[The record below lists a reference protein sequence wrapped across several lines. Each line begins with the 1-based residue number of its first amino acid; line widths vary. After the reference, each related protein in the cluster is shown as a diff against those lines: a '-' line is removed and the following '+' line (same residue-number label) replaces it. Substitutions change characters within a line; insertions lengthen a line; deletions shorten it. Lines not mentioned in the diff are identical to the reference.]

1 MTDDSALRA
10 GALYRVA
17 MKSGRLQSRQF
28 GWFALSAAASTA
40 SAAEPQTGAIDNA
53 FAVIAFCLAG
63 ALLLGLVLRPAC
75 FAAWHFATRTL
86 ARRRLTGILANAG
99 VEVLDDVILPSA
111 CEGLTRI
118 NHIVLTAGG
127 VICVQTN
134 HQAGTV
140 FGEPD
145 DPQWAWVDG
154 TRRRKF
160 LNPVIQN
167 QGHVK
172 AIRKAV
178 PGLPVA
184 SVVVFCSTAQ
194 FASEQPAHVVTV
206 DNLPAWLEQVHFD
219 DAGIEDWDT
228 TWLRLKAAALT
239 DEESRRDFDAQLSF
253 G

>member
-1 MTDDSALRA
+1 MT
-10 GALYRVA
+10 
-17 MKSGRLQSRQF
+17 SGRLAARQF

-40 SAAEPQTGAIDNA
+40 SAAETQTGAIDNT
-53 FAVIAFCLAG
+53 FATIAFSLAG

-75 FAAWHFATRTL
+75 FAAWRFATRAL
-86 ARRRLTGILANAG
+86 ARRRLTGILSDAG

-111 CEGLTRI
+111 CEGLTRVD
-118 NHIVLTAGG
+118 HIVLTAGG

-134 HQAGTV
+134 HQSGTV

-145 DPQWAWVDG
+145 DPQWAWIEG
-154 TRRRKF
+154 ARRRQF

-184 SVVVFCSTAQ
+184 SVVVFCSSVH
-194 FASEQPAHVVTV
+194 FASEQPAHVVSV
-206 DNLPAWLEQVHFD
+206 SGLPAWLEKLHFD

-239 DEESRRDFDAQLSF
+239 DEDSRRDFDAQLSF